1 VYAGKAARRGVMPD
15 SPLSR
20 LPIVPESVRS
30 DRRVTGHDRYR
41 VMRRVACMTPAID
54 RM

>member
-1 VYAGKAARRGVMPD
+1 MPE

-20 LPIVPESVRS
+20 LPIVPESVRCV
-30 DRRVTGHDRYR
+30 RRVTGHDRYR
-41 VMRRVACMTPAID
+41 AVRRVARMTPAID

>member
-1 VYAGKAARRGVMPD
+1 MPD

-41 VMRRVACMTPAID
+41 VMRRVACMTQLSTGCEWHAG
-54 RM
+54 